1 MSSIPTIHSL
11 HQEKSTKDNLKNDIF
26 TVVLN
31 KCIEKI
37 VYTNRHTDKT
47 FVIFEVPK
55 ILIGQPSYDMNSCII
70 FIMNQLAKSQY
81 IVEFIEPFYLYIDW
95 GTKSRDSKES
105 SNGKLKRQTEVL
117 LKRFPET
124 SKIEFVYEDSLK
136 KDSSKKAKKNA
147 RKQ

>member
-11 HQEKSTKDNLKNDIF
+11 HLEKSTKDNLKNDIF

-47 FVIFEVPK
+47 FVLFEVPK

-70 FIMNQLAKSQY
+70 FIMNQLSKYQY

-95 GTKSRDSKES
+95 GTKTSGSKES

-136 KDSSKKAKKNA
+136 KDSSKKPKKNA